1 MDSDMIHIQN
11 NFNGKH
17 IFTPLMLNLT
27 GTLVMRQE
35 VDLQPFQ
42 FIISKGKVV
51 VTIQGRFGPKSTL
64 SVEF

>member
-1 MDSDMIHIQN
+1 MDSDMIHFQN
-11 NFNGKH
+11 NSNGKH

-27 GTLVMRQE
+27 HTLVMKQE

-42 FIISKGKVV
+42 FIISKSRAI
-51 VTIQGRFGPKSTL
+51 VTIGGCFGPETTL